1 MVSTGKSLSE
11 LVKDIKKYPQQ
22 TRNIKFDSQ
31 IDITKNNDIDR
42 VIKDTKDLLGNT
54 GRVVIRPSGTESLI
68 RVMVEGENENQVE
81 NLVNE
86 LVGKVSEI
94 TRRLH

>member
-1 MVSTGKSLSE
+1 
-11 LVKDIKKYPQQ
+11 
-22 TRNIKFDSQ
+22 
-31 IDITKNNDIDR
+31 
-42 VIKDTKDLLGNT
+42 VIKDSEDVLGDT

-86 LVGKVSEI
+86 LVNKVSEI